1 VQQAPHLFDKE
12 CDTSDRCQNYDNPDR
27 PASLD
32 TLHYL
37 VWTFPQVSIAG
48 QRARTRGS
56 PSKDCIKELP
66 IGRFVTH
73 DHMISAFERNKFCPR
88 NPRSKFL
95 TQIEWN
101 AHVAT
106 SVQDKC
112 WHVYGL
118 QDASNIK
125 VSIHT

>member
-1 VQQAPHLFDKE
+1 MIAARITTILIAQLRSIPCTTLSRRSPKLVVPGSE
-12 CDTSDRCQNYDNPDR
+12 PRTS
-27 PASLD
+27 
-32 TLHYL
+32 
-37 VWTFPQVSIAG
+37 
-48 QRARTRGS
+48 GS
-56 PSKDCIKELP
+56 PRKDCIKELP